1 MKYSLFSILLFLFF
15 HTFGYSQVPLGLF
28 YDAGGLDAQ
37 MPEVEFKDETNS
49 RKVFDFIE
57 AITGFTVEESVTL
70 SEFKFN
76 FHSLDNHLNTK
87 EVLDCIVNLLK
98 FHGVR
103 LYRLPSS
110 RRLTVERN
118 DPAADPPI
126 WLSGT
131 SFQFAPNSNL
141 HAKIF
146 YFKNIQLSDVWNE
159 VKPLSSSENSFLLE
173 LEKANALM
181 VVDSLFNLQRIE
193 KLIDRLER
201 LNRVKAK
208 SLFADIPGGN
218 DFMPRI
224 RLRDH
229 DANMVLDMI
238 QELTK
243 LYILRPQNLPQVKI
257 TFDSMEDD
265 IMTVGEALLALE
277 SLLTMNGV
285 GLTRV
290 DSQFLKATP
299 TGGMNQHV
307 PIWLDGPASDLNSS
321 QQVYIKMFYLK
332 YAPVLEVRESL
343 NAFSTQNVSSLLVF
357 EKANALMI
365 TDSLIN
371 LQRMEKI
378 IERIDRPISTVE
390 LGTVIKT
397 YSCKSIS
404 SDELK
409 KQMKSMLDTS
419 LKPFLGGTTAIES
432 DPRTNKVLVITKKAN
447 WAMLLELFE
456 ELDGDVKLKTTH
468 KLFKLQHGDAED
480 VHRILEEI
488 ITGQKELAKQIA
500 PGKSKPGTSIQSTKS
515 NSTNVDSQTS
525 NTNVDAV
532 GKSSYASE
540 KRVSRG
546 STTFG
551 VDEGVEFS
559 PLVSISVVTK
569 TNSILAYGLPSDLA
583 LLNEMIDDLDE
594 PLPLARI
601 DTIFVM
607 VDLSQHR
614 QRGIDALFSS
624 LEWSD
629 DSTVE
634 SQTVTDPG
642 PDGDINTL
650 EDNFLKDVTTKTG
663 SKLLDGVLKV
673 PGLNSTVPFQMQ
685 NWKLKKIKWE
695 QIFSVASERNDVR
708 IFSTPSIMVSH
719 NAESVHIKI
728 EDERSVVIPT
738 YAGNLN
744 TTESS
749 NTGQREKITAS
760 TELEIKKPKIGLS
773 VLNDQN
779 QSVPGSIF
787 MEVKVKAEKFDETQ
801 ANEYQGQSLP
811 GKKVREAL
819 SHVSILDGEIL
830 VLGGLQEVQLDTTKT
845 RYNLLSDIPYFGEK
859 FFSPESTKYTPTEL
873 LIFLRPTIID
883 PKKKEI
889 QLTANPAKNAIV
901 QQAFNKK
908 NSDTIDRMIDKQYT
922 PLFRSPSGKLL
933 GISNDF
939 EDIISEQDKRAS
951 KPKLN

>member
-1 MKYSLFSILLFLFF
+1 MKYFFSFALFLYFVA
-15 HTFGYSQVPLGLF
+15 GLMAQVP
-28 YDAGGLDAQ
+28 AGQEQFAQEQPVVATPQVADSFSATVFSDPSEIETIEGLDE
-37 MPEVEFKDETNS
+37 P
-49 RKVFDFIE
+49 
-57 AITGFTVEESVTL
+57 
-70 SEFKFN
+70 
-76 FHSLDNHLNTK
+76 
-87 EVLDCIVNLLK
+87 
-98 FHGVR
+98 
-103 LYRLPSS
+103 
-110 RRLTVERN
+110 
-118 DPAADPPI
+118 
-126 WLSGT
+126 
-131 SFQFAPNSNL
+131 
-141 HAKIF
+141 
-146 YFKNIQLSDVWNE
+146 
-159 VKPLSSSENSFLLE
+159 
-173 LEKANALM
+173 
-181 VVDSLFNLQRIE
+181 
-193 KLIDRLER
+193 LER
-201 LNRVKAK
+201 VK
-208 SLFADIPGGN
+208 
-218 DFMPRI
+218 
-224 RLRDH
+224 LRDQ
-229 DANMVLDMI
+229 DTNLILDMI
-238 QELTK
+238 QAITGR
-243 LYILRPQNLPQVKI
+243 YILRPQNLPQVKI
-257 TFDSMEDD
+257 NFDSMNVLTKRE
-265 IMTVGEALLALE
+265 TLLALE
-277 SLLTMNGV
+277 SLLAMNGI
-285 GLTRV
+285 GITKI
-290 DSQFLKATP
+290 DSQFFKAVPAT
-299 TGGMNQHV
+299 GMNAHV
-307 PIWLDGPASDLNSS
+307 PIWLDGPAASLPPS
-321 QQVYIKMFYLK
+321 QRLYTKLFYLN
-332 YAPVLEVRESL
+332 YAPAPEVREQV
-343 NAFSTQNVSSLLVF
+343 NPFATPNVSSLIVF
-357 EKANALMI
+357 EKANSLMV
-365 TDSLIN
+365 TDSLLN
-371 LQRMEKI
+371 LQRIEKI
-378 IERIDRPISTVE
+378 IERIDRPISRTE
-390 LGTVIKT
+390 LGTVIET

-409 KQMKSMLDTS
+409 KQMDSLLEKS

-432 DPRTNKVLVITKKAN
+432 DARTNKVLVITKKEN
-447 WAMLLELFE
+447 WPMLLELFE
-456 ELDGDVKLKTTH
+456 ELDADVKLKTTH

-488 ITGQKELAKQIA
+488 ITGQKKVAEEIA
-500 PGKSKPGTSIQSTKS
+500 PGKSRPGSSSQST
-515 NSTNVDSQTS
+515 QTS
-525 NTNVDAV
+525 GESGDSV
-532 GKSSYASE
+532 GKSLWVGE
-540 KRVSRG
+540 KRVNRG

-551 VDEGVEFS
+551 EDEGVEFS

-583 LLNEMIDDLDE
+583 LLSEMIDDLDE

-629 DSTVE
+629 DTKVE
-634 SQTVTDPG
+634 TQTVIDPG
-642 PDGDINTL
+642 SDNDITN
-650 EDNFLKDVTTKTG
+650 EDTNFEREVT
-663 SKLLDGVLKV
+663 SKSGAKVLDGVLKV
-673 PGLNSTVPFQMQ
+673 PGLNSAIPFQMQ
-685 NWKLKKIKWE
+685 NWKLKEIKWE

-773 VLNDQN
+773 VLNEQN

-830 VLGGLQEVQLDTTKT
+830 VLGGLQEVQLDSTKT

-859 FFSPESTKYTPTEL
+859 FFTPESTKYTPTEL

-889 QLTANPAKNAIV
+889 ELTADPAEKAFV
-901 QQAFNKK
+901 QQTFNKT

-922 PLFRSPSGKLL
+922 PLFRTPSGKLL

-939 EDIISEQDKRAS
+939 EDLISEQDTRAS
-951 KPKLN
+951 KPKLSVEQ